1 MPETFSVGCGT
12 ALGTAFVPVAAV
24 VDGAVGA
31 GGRVLVVEGG
41 VDGLAGAVAG
51 IVAVDGS
58 LVLLVGAAAVRVLG
72 GRVDVV
78 VDSLLPHPLISAPAA
93 SPAKSHVDSLGK
105 MTSPCWQHRPLT
117 GSRAGSRDVRLQ
129 TLQMPG

>member
-1 MPETFSVGCGT
+1 LPETFSVGCGT
-12 ALGTAFVPVAAV
+12 AVGTVFVPVVAV

-51 IVAVDGS
+51 SVAVDGS

-93 SPAKSHVDSLGK
+93 SPAITHVDSFGNML
-105 MTSPCWQHRPLT
+105 SPWFQTPLT
-117 GSRAGSRDVRLQ
+117 HPR
-129 TLQMPG
+129 